1 MSIPLIS
8 SQTKEMDTVYRPRT
22 YYLLVDQFRSYAD
35 SAEDVIFLGNSI
47 TAYTNW
53 NELLRL
59 PQARNRGISGDT
71 TYGILERLDEI
82 TEGKPAKVFI
92 LIGINDISRNVPAKL
107 ILKNCEKILN
117 CIKSGSPETKIYFQ
131 TILPVNNTFTRYKNH
146 YNKDDIIHSVNEG
159 LKIIAEREKITLIDL
174 HPYFLDKDNRL
185 DKKYTEEGLHLNAE
199 GYKLWAELLLPYL
212 K

>member
-8 SQTKEMDTVYRPRT
+8 AQTKEMDTVYRPRT

-35 SAEDVIFLGNSI
+35 SVEDVIFLGNSI